1 MDLGLKDKVAV
12 VTGGATGIGLA
23 CAVAFAGEG
32 SRVAVCGRRAEKIEA
47 VSRDFAAKGYELFAK
62 TADVSQE
69 EELRAFAAQVFKK
82 YGRIDV
88 WINNAGISP
97 KAKLL
102 DMSGDEWDEVMRIN
116 LKGVFLGSQIAAR
129 YMKDS
134 GGGVILNAASYA
146 AVMPSATS
154 GAYAAA
160 KAGVT
165 SLTRSMAA
173 EFARFGIRV
182 VAYIPGMVATDINR
196 AKIEQTGQK
205 LLAQISMNRFGE
217 PAEVARALVFLA
229 SDAAS
234 YITGTAVEITGGKFS
249 IQNPEVPWTW

>member
-1 MDLGLKDKVAV
+1 M
-12 VTGGATGIGLA
+12 
-23 CAVAFAGEG
+23 
-32 SRVAVCGRRAEKIEA
+32 
-47 VSRDFAAKGYELFAK
+47 
-62 TADVSQE
+62 SQE